1 MWNNLKS
8 DGYRALHTRS
18 FYVILILSV
27 VLYQMLFTGNGV
39 MNNSVFA
46 QYRYGENTFA
56 EFLYY
61 LPKSGL
67 FILLALLFVGLFAT
81 DEYSSGFV
89 KNTYPLHVHKWT
101 LLMERYVFNMII
113 ITVYYLAIL
122 LATGIIQLLDPILFG
137 ELEPASYIGYVVVQ
151 IFILS
156 TVASFLTLITHLTK
170 SRVLIVLISMCFGMM
185 MWYMM
190 MGMLLDFLFKNTD
203 LLQYTMY
210 ELMGKLPY
218 TISWDGYG
226 TAILVS
232 IGNMLLYNGIS
243 CLILKKKD
251 I

>member
-8 DGYRALHTRS
+8 DCYRALHTKS

-27 VLYQMLFTGNGV
+27 VVYEMLFTGNGI
-39 MNNSVFA
+39 MNNTGFA
-46 QYRYGENTFA
+46 EYRYEENTFA

-67 FILLALLFVGLFAT
+67 FAFLALLFVGMFAT
-81 DEYSSGFV
+81 DEYNSGFV

-101 LLMERYVFNMII
+101 LLLERYVFNLII
-113 ITVYYLAIL
+113 ITVFYLAIVL
-122 LATGIIQLLDPILFG
+122 VTGLCQLLSPITSGSLN
-137 ELEPASYIGYVVVQ
+137 LEHYLIYLLVQ
-151 IFILS
+151 ILILGA
-156 TVASFLTLITHLTK
+156 VASFITLITHLTK
-170 SRVLIVLISMCFGMM
+170 SRVLIVLISLSFGMM

-190 MGMLLDFLFKNTD
+190 MGMLLDFLFKSTD

-218 TISWDGYG
+218 AFSWDGYR
-226 TAILVS
+226 TAILVL
-232 IGNMLLYNGIS
+232 IGNTLLYNGIS